1 MAETVNTDRNRRCAR
16 AQLIATRLPQ
26 HRAEGIEPTDRMTAT
41 EDTQFPEKIGQ
52 GGGEGR
58 TARLA
63 MHAQGKPK
71 CFCSLEPGGVAEL
84 SVGPLMD

>member
-1 MAETVNTDRNRRCAR
+1 
-16 AQLIATRLPQ
+16 
-26 HRAEGIEPTDRMTAT
+26 MTAT
-41 EDTQFPEKIGQ
+41 EDTQFPDKIGQ

-71 CFCSLEPGGVAEL
+71 CLCSLEPGGVAEL